1 MKFSDI
7 LADKLN
13 KNLAKNRKVSE
24 PRRTFRRFNSIN
36 ESEMNNETKGALM
49 ILRNDKELYKFAR
62 GIAEDEDFDVD
73 QVSEILKDEL
83 GDELNEFVDS
93 LETEGIELLVK
104 QIAGDAIK
112 RINWVVIAEDFCEK

>member
-24 PRRTFRRFNSIN
+24 SRRTFRRFNSIN